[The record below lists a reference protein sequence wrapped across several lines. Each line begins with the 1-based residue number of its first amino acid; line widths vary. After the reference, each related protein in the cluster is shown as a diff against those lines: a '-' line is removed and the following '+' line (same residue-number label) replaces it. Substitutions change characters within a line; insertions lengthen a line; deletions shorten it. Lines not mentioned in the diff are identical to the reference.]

1 MTGPDIGRT
10 TRSYGA
16 VPLIASTVQ
25 YCSAP
30 CEYIL
35 LGLACPR
42 VLYQQSHS
50 TALLSG
56 KDMSFEMVNDHNLLS
71 LFSRQVLFL
80 ISSPPGFFAPAF
92 RFGLAGLGA

>member
-42 VLYQQSHS
+42 VQYQRSHS
-50 TALLSG
+50 LLLGG
-56 KDMSFEMVNDHNLLS
+56 KDMSFEMVNDHNVLS

-80 ISSPPGFFAPAF
+80 ISTPLGFLAPAF